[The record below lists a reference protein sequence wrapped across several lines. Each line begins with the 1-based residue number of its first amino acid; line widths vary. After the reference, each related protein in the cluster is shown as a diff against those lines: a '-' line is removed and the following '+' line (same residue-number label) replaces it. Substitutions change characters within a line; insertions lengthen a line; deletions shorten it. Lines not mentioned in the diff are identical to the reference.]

1 MKRRERHV
9 KSDHPGPGRKKSQ
22 VKLKDQKL
30 FIYTIIELISSTCY
44 GVIIDGEPTSLTEY
58 KPFLYR
64 AIKLITDDQVI
75 SE

>member
-1 MKRRERHV
+1 MNIEEFIK
-9 KSDHPGPGRKKSQ
+9 GLIKKSQ

-30 FIYTIIELISSTCY
+30 FIFTILELISSTCY
-44 GVIIDGEPTSLTEY
+44 GVIIDGEPTTIDEY